1 MPGDTDLTG
10 AVTHLLYQE
19 AACLDEQ
26 RWDDWLALFDR
37 DVEYWLPAW
46 DSEHE
51 TTRDPGNEVSLM
63 YYNGRSGL
71 EDRVFRL
78 RTGRSSASTPLP
90 RTCHMVSNIMVSPSA
105 DGTCAV
111 KANWVTHLYRAGES
125 THYFGRYEYLLVPA
139 GGGWRIAKKKILLL
153 NDYIV
158 TVLDIY
164 SV

>member
-1 MPGDTDLTG
+1 MNDVDALIGSV
-10 AVTHLLYQE
+10 ARFLYVE
-19 AACLDEQ
+19 AASLDEQ

-37 DVEYWLPAW
+37 DAEYWIPAW
-46 DSEHE
+46 DSEHVH
-51 TTRDPGNEVSLM
+51 TTNPRNEVSLM

-90 RTCHMVSNIMVSPSA
+90 RTCHMISNITVLQAA
-105 DGTCAV
+105 DGMCAA
-111 KANWVTHLYRAGES
+111 KANWVTHLYRHGES
-125 THYFGRYEYLLVPA
+125 THYFGHYEYVLEAA
-139 GGGWRIAKKKILLL
+139 GESWRILKKKTLVL
-153 NDYIV
+153 NDYIG